1 MGSLVR
7 RCKLTAGRAVA
18 RSSLSCHR
26 TCRQLILYTKT
37 TSPTR
42 CRHHARE
49 AARVRPRTT
58 KTTTSGER
66 TRTLS
71 RCWRRSASY
80 LPFPRAVKRRCASR
94 RTRRYA
100 VLGEGG
106 RSRSPHYTAS
116 VHRALPPATR
126 PLGSPMAHA
135 CRHNNSLVI
144 CAINFQMY
152 EMLQHYT

>member
-1 MGSLVR
+1 MIGSMVR
-7 RCKLTAGRAVA
+7 RCELTAGRAVA
-18 RSSLSCHR
+18 RPSLSCHR

-42 CRHHARE
+42 CRHHTRE

-71 RCWRRSASY
+71 RRRRRSASY
-80 LPFPRAVKRRCASR
+80 LPFPRAVKRRCASQ

-100 VLGEGG
+100 VLGG
-106 RSRSPHYTAS
+106 RAAALLTVLPAS
-116 VHRALPPATR
+116 TEPCRLPR
-126 PLGSPMAHA
+126 DQVSLGPS
-135 CRHNNSLVI
+135 
-144 CAINFQMY
+144 
-152 EMLQHYT
+152 

>member
-1 MGSLVR
+1 MDARHSQRGFNKGSVVIGSIVR
-7 RCKLTAGRAVA
+7 RCELTAGRAVA
-18 RSSLSCHR
+18 RPSLSCHR

-37 TSPTR
+37 TSPKR

-71 RCWRRSASY
+71 RRRRRSASY

-100 VLGEGG
+100 VLGEGQPLSSLYSQ
-106 RSRSPHYTAS
+106 RPSSPA
-116 VHRALPPATR
+116 A
-126 PLGSPMAHA
+126 
-135 CRHNNSLVI
+135 
-144 CAINFQMY
+144 
-152 EMLQHYT
+152 